1 MEWQTKGN
9 REPAGGAGR
18 RGGGNKAQLGVGAG
32 PGQAGGAGAC
42 QVLA

>member
-9 REPAGGAGR
+9 RELAGGAGR

-32 PGQAGGAGAC
+32 RGR
-42 QVLA
+42 QVELEPAKF